1 MKKTILLACMGA
13 VVALGLAGC
22 NDKESELEK
31 TIKEGTETSKK
42 MAGTDRPIPRIQIE
56 PDSPQQQK
64 KDGGK

>member
-42 MAGTDRPIPRIQIE
+42 MGGGNRPIPVPQIE
-56 PDSPQQQK
+56 PDAPQPK
-64 KDGGK
+64 KAGGK